1 MTATT
6 DLPTFSCA
14 VPESD
19 GLLSFLRD
27 IVVNRRFA
35 PQTGQTVVRVGE
47 HPGSDFVSISRSHLQ
62 PLLDPI
68 PPENPV
74 SDRYRAQQTS
84 RS

>member
-14 VPESD
+14 APESD
-19 GLLSFLRD
+19 ELLSFRRD
-27 IVVNRRFA
+27 SFGNRRFA
-35 PQTGQTVVRVGE
+35 PPTGQTVVRVGG
-47 HPGSDFVSISRSHLQ
+47 HPGSDFVSTGH
-62 PLLDPI
+62 PLLKALPNPI

-74 SDRYRAQQTS
+74 SDRYRAQQTP